1 MNVKRD
7 SGSCE
12 VFVTIT
18 SAELVG
24 GAADMTIA
32 PKAAMSGC
40 GQEGGGY
47 A

>member
-1 MNVKRD
+1 MNMKRD

-24 GAADMTIA
+24 GAADMPIA
-32 PKAAMSGC
+32 PKAAMSGY